1 MAEKKL
7 KNKPLF
13 IPDKLPAGYANWQE
27 WYSRNPNPEG
37 RSLFPTEDKS
47 KVKAGKLPK
56 TEKFVDNL
64 IKTYPQYK
72 QYKKEDFLGM
82 LDTIAQVESK
92 NKNIKQQPDG
102 PGRGY
107 FQMETSSAE
116 TAQKRLMNIFKEL
129 KSKGVTDIDTP
140 AFNKDF
146 TQLKNKDD
154 QALHVIANMI
164 GAAGAKRKATGK
176 EVYVN
181 PKDTKNSWL
190 DYHWAGPEA
199 DRPARIKHYES
210 TVKKMD
216 FGGLADYDYNFNS
229 QANSITYLAGKQRE
243 ARENASRYKSG
254 FIHTVGDTGKMIAD
268 NNLSALGLGNVI
280 GSDDYAT
287 HLGANTFNDASNVIG
302 EVSKVA
308 APLVLSAI
316 AGPLAGAAYSAGTSA
331 LNEHVNPKEYKH
343 GGEVNSINSRD
354 NTNTK
359 YTKYQKPTRDK
370 SMYFR
375 DAVGDYAGSIALG
388 LSPADTPLDI
398 ISTLNNLKDKR
409 YDLAAAN
416 GLGALLPGISGLTL
430 KTAYE
435 DIGNYISNKQKPI
448 KKMGYRKSINK
459 YNHGGEVYTTP
470 ADSTATKYSKPV
482 INNTPANKHA
492 EPSMFKQAIDF
503 VLKYGTPL
511 PENAAQ
517 WGSATATGD
526 RDIRIKDFS
535 GNTQKE
541 LYKAIKKA
549 KERTGKNSYGTE
561 YKDYGEAMHRDL
573 QKLKGNVPTAAI
585 ASLLSGDFRAAT
597 TFGRVSVNYD
607 PKKKLY
613 HVYDSYD
620 FSDVD
625 NKNSSWGT
633 ARTNLGKVSKKA
645 GLGAGAKGKLIG
657 TFNEADWDKKIEDN
671 NFLPN
676 VSYDTISNGVNSMYK
691 KAKEV
696 FKFEDGG
703 EVYNQKRADALGYM
717 PDETGHLPSVDYTNG
732 MWLKSKK
739 HPTAFKELQAYL
751 LSAELQRELKH
762 PVVNPEGYFGENQLQ
777 YIPKKGDGGMTQTII
792 NIEGQ
797 GKQEGDLATMRGKGE
812 YRTDLLGNIKQ
823 NYAAFLPHPDGK
835 GRHVASDVMAQEG
848 DVIIPKKYS
857 KQFKNSNKTERE
869 RMIMSIIS
877 QTQANL
883 GEQTDNYDPKGMK
896 RGGLIKKYGS
906 TGVVTG
912 DTFDLGNV
920 DAASRIFDF
929 NSNTDLG
936 SDITIPTTGDAE
948 VTKGAGTKFDY
959 NKALGLLSPLLKTGR
974 GLFEKVE
981 NINPQDYMIRPNLK
995 PELINDNAAQMMIN
1009 DATNAGMNS
1018 LSQTNAAPS
1027 ARINLAINSMKQKW
1041 MAKQEAQKANAQSIM
1056 QTNAANA
1063 GIRGQDAA
1071 MGLSIRDKND
1081 ANIAARRNMFME
1093 GTNDLSKF
1101 GHQQRYDKAFFE
1113 ALPMMGN
1120 NPEFQKWLKAN
1131 GYYKTTV

>member
-7 KNKPLF
+7 KNRPLF
-13 IPDKLPAGYANWQE
+13 IPDKLPKGYANWQE

-37 RSLFPTEDKS
+37 RSLFPSEDKS
-47 KVKAGKLPK
+47 KVKAGNLPK

-92 NKNIKQQPDG
+92 NKNIKQQPTG

-116 TAQKRLMNIFKEL
+116 TAQKRLMNIFKDL
-129 KSKGVTDIDTP
+129 QSKGVTDIDTP

-190 DYHWAGPEA
+190 DFHWAGPEA
-199 DRPARIKHYES
+199 DKPARIKHYES

-216 FGGLADYDYNFNS
+216 FGGLADYNYNFNS
-229 QANSITYLAGKQRE
+229 QANSITYLANQQRKS
-243 ARENASRYKSG
+243 RENAARYKSG

-287 HLGANTFNDASNVIG
+287 HLGANTFNDASNLIG

-308 APLVLSAI
+308 VPLALSAI
-316 AGPLAGAAYSAGTSA
+316 PGIGPLAGAAYSAGTSA

-359 YTKYQKPTRDK
+359 YTKYQKPTKDK

-375 DAVGDYAGSIALG
+375 DASADYAGSIALG
-388 LSPADTPLDI
+388 LSPADTPVDI
-398 ISTLNNLKDKR
+398 ISTLNNLKNKR

-430 KTAYE
+430 KAAYE

-448 KKMGYRKSINK
+448 KKFGE
-459 YNHGGEVYTTP
+459 GGKVKANPKVSTQLVKAA
-470 ADSTATKYSKPV
+470 AD
-482 INNTPANKHA
+482 
-492 EPSMFKQAIDF
+492 
-503 VLKYGTPL
+503 LTPL
-511 PENAAQ
+511 PENATQ

-535 GNTQKE
+535 SNTQKE
-541 LYKAIKKA
+541 LYKAIKKGR
-549 KERTGKNSYGTE
+549 ERTGKNSYGTE
-561 YKDYGEAMHRDL
+561 YKDYGEAMHKDI

-585 ASLLSGDFRAAT
+585 ASVLSGDFRAAT

-625 NKNSSWGT
+625 NNNSSWGT

-645 GLGAGAKGKLIG
+645 GLGAGTKGKLIG
-657 TFNEADWDKKIEDN
+657 TFNEADWDKKLEDN

-676 VSYDTISNGVNSMYK
+676 VSYDDISNFTNKAYK
-691 KAKEV
+691 KVKEV
-696 FKFEDGG
+696 FKFKDGG
-703 EVYNQKRADALGYM
+703 EVYNQKRANELGYK

-739 HPTAFKELQAYL
+739 HPTAFKELQTYL

-857 KQFKNSNKTERE
+857 KQFKNSNKAERE
-869 RMIMSIIS
+869 RMIMAIVS
-877 QTQANL
+877 QQQSGTN
-883 GEQTDNYDPKGMK
+883 KMK
-896 RGGLIKKYGS
+896 RGGLIKKYGD
-906 TGVVTG
+906 TGMVTG
-912 DTFDLGNV
+912 DPFDMGNV
-920 DAASRIFDF
+920 DPANRIFDF
-929 NSNTDLG
+929 NSNIDLG
-936 SDITIPTTGDAE
+936 SDTVIPTTGGAE

-995 PELINDNAAQMMIN
+995 PELINDNATQMMIN

-1027 ARINLAINSMKQKW
+1027 ARINLAINAMKQKW
-1041 MAKQEAQKANAQSIM
+1041 LAKQEAQKANASSIM

-1063 GIRGQDAA
+1063 EIRGRDAY
-1071 MGLSIRDKND
+1071 MGLQIRDMND
-1081 ANIAARRNMFME
+1081 KNIAAKRNMGME
-1093 GTNDLSKF
+1093 GVNDLSKF

-1120 NPEFQKWLKAN
+1120 NPEFQKWLQEN
-1131 GYYKTTV
+1131 GYYKTK